1 MQDHEEIDFFSEI
14 LGDIDKSRL
23 KSVET
28 SENVTQISHNDMLIS
43 SFLVSQ
49 SLFNL
54 LANKGIISIEE
65 LQEMIDFVSKELKHK
80 GGN

>member
-23 KSVET
+23 KSAET

>member
-23 KSVET
+23 KSTET